1 MLGTQSLWD
10 SLRKAGGGVRRRALV
25 VALAALVLAALLP
38 FAGGGLPA
46 VAWAAPDAGGDAA
59 GFTDLQGHWA
69 REIIAPLAR
78 AGIVQGYPGGLFK
91 PDQPIS
97 RLEFTVI
104 LARGLGL
111 TGNAREP
118 LPFADAGAIPSW
130 ARAGLAAAY
139 DTGLVRGDA
148 PTGAFNGHRPLNR
161 AELAAMLHRALS
173 TRAGSRLPAENDAR
187 PAFGDW
193 SLIPAWA
200 RDAAASLGSLGIMS
214 GRPGPLFAPAAPAG
228 RAEAAAALG
237 RLLAWLDGDEIP
249 VPAGSFIALAYTYGA
264 QSSGA
269 GRSLVGGDGQISALA
284 HVGFRLHPGGALS
297 GQPDPNL
304 LAWGREAGL
313 KVLAVVN
320 NDGPQGFS
328 RADAAALLRDPAHR
342 ARAVEEI
349 LHLVRSHQYDGI
361 NLDLE
366 NVDPR
371 DRDHLTA
378 FVSELRSALAPA
390 GYLLTVAVPAK
401 VGEDP
406 HHQWS
411 GAFDYPALG
420 RLADY
425 IIIMTYDEHWAGGA
439 PGPVASLPWVER
451 VVVYARQQ
459 MLPGKIVLGL
469 AAYGYDWPTAGGAA
483 RALSAR
489 QAMALAQAN
498 NVTVQWDDT
507 AQTPYFSYWSGGTQR
522 VVHFEN
528 RYSAAFKL
536 ALARREGLAGI
547 ALWRMGLEEPDLWQ
561 ALVAAGRPI
570 P

>member
-1 MLGTQSLWD
+1 MLGTQSLWNV
-10 SLRKAGGGVRRRALV
+10 RRMAGGGVRGRVL
-25 VALAALVLAALLP
+25 ALALAVLVLTASLP
-38 FAGGGLPA
+38 AAGGSLA
-46 VAWAAPDAGGDAA
+46 AAWAAPAAEGDAA

-111 TGNAREP
+111 AGDARGS
-118 LPFADAGAIPSW
+118 LPFPDAGAIPSW
-130 ARAGLAAAY
+130 GRTGVAAAY
-139 DTGLVRGDA
+139 AGGLIRGDA

-161 AELAAMLHRALS
+161 AELAAMLHRALLAQ
-173 TRAGSRLPAENDAR
+173 AGSRLQEEAGAKPD
-187 PAFGDW
+187 FGDW
-193 SLIPAWA
+193 SLIPPWA
-200 RDAAASLGSLGIMS
+200 REAALDLGSVGIMA
-214 GRPGPLFAPAAPAG
+214 GRPGSLFAPTAPAA

-237 RLLAWLDGDEIP
+237 RLLAWLAGEEIP
-249 VPAGSFIALAYTYGA
+249 LPAGSFIALAYAYGA
-264 QSSGA
+264 QPLLA
-269 GRSLVGGDGQISALA
+269 GRPLTSGDGQISALA

-297 GQPDPNL
+297 GQPDPGL
-304 LAWGREAGL
+304 IARGREAGL

-328 RADAAALLRDPAHR
+328 RADASALLGDPAHR
-342 ARAVEEI
+342 ARAVQEI
-349 LHLVRSHQYDGI
+349 LRLVQGHQYDGI

-371 DRDHLTA
+371 DRDLLTA
-378 FVSELRSALAPA
+378 FVAELRDALAPS

-401 VGEDP
+401 VADDP

-411 GAFDYPALG
+411 GAFDYAQLG

-425 IIIMTYDEHWAGGA
+425 IIIMTYDEHWAGGS

-451 VVVYARQQ
+451 VVAYARRQ
-459 MLPGKIVLGL
+459 MPAGKIVLGL
-469 AAYGYDWPTAGGAA
+469 AAYGYDWPAGGGAA
-483 RALSAR
+483 RALSAP
-489 QAMALAQAN
+489 QAMNLAQAN
-498 NVTVQWDDT
+498 NVAIQWDDT
-507 AQTPYFSYWSGGTQR
+507 AQAPYFSYWSGGVR
-522 VVHFEN
+522 RIVHFEN
-528 RYSAAFKL
+528 RHSAAFKL
-536 ALARREGLAGI
+536 ALARREGLAGV
-547 ALWRMGLEEPDLWQ
+547 ALWRLGLEEPDLWQ
-561 ALVAAGRPI
+561 VLAAAGRPM